1 MSEKILESQLFE
13 IINDEEMAENI
24 KLAKIDM
31 LIKLGV
37 DVNAKL
43 NRKSALIWAK
53 ENKAEQI
60 YELLEKN
67 GAKEEII
74 PASQYELW
82 FDFTIATIND
92 NVKKVEELINE
103 GLDVN
108 AYNKDNVSCMTFAA
122 LKGNKDIME
131 LLIKN
136 GGDVNLVDRDG
147 IYVIETAIAEGNE
160 EVVKALVENGADIHR
175 KNKFGIS
182 PMQMMKASSYD
193 DIKKLVLDKKES
205 VIETE
210 NEKESIWNKIRK
222 NFSRD

>member
-1 MSEKILESQLFE
+1 MSEITLESQLFE

-108 AYNKDNVSCMTFAA
+108 AHSKDNVSCMTFAA

-136 GGDVNLVDRDG
+136 VGDVNLVERDG

-182 PMQMMKASSYD
+182 PMQMMKSSSYD